1 MSEQEFHTWLKT
13 CNLQE
18 SNSQYKLKKSAL
30 KSTHQ
35 GASKTIVLPLSI
47 ENNATITGTAAIL
60 EHFGQEFNI
69 PCAHEKVVLPYD
81 EFKKSFDIAAA
92 RRHHEFLYSLQEHK
106 EEMILLQEHLT
117 SLEDN
122 SLRLRKKEKRKILMK
137 KKHHLM
143 AGVQLHSKKLMGNSR
158 KLSIN

>member
-122 SLRLRKKEKRKILMK
+122 SLRLRKKEKSKILMK

-158 KLSIN
+158 KFSLN